1 MDTPDLR
8 VAPDPG
14 LYGCDR
20 ELFAQVWRRVAPG
33 EACPIELSGAV
44 DLAVP
49 AAARSAPEPEE
60 EAPAPEAPSC
70 PVTGTGGPEEPE
82 ETCTACFGGG
92 DGAAKVLQELI
103 RECLTGM
110 AAYRGAAQR
119 GPRQRAEL
127 AAMSQRKTRH
137 AKRLSAACF
146 LMTGVRYWPA
156 GNLPVSRP
164 ADFFALLRE
173 RFLAEQRLHARLS
186 ALGRDTEDPCLRELY
201 LTLAE
206 ETMELVHSIRLI
218 VERET

>member
-14 LYGCDR
+14 MYGCDR
-20 ELFAQVWRRVAPG
+20 EVFAQIWRRVAPG
-33 EACPIELSGAV
+33 ESCPIELSGAAEP
-44 DLAVP
+44 AVP
-49 AAARSAPEPEE
+49 QPVSAPEPMG

-70 PVTGTGGPEEPE
+70 PVTGTGEPPAE
-82 ETCTACFGGG
+82 ETCPACFGGG
-92 DGAAKVLQELI
+92 DGEATRLQELI

-110 AAYRGAAQR
+110 AAYRSAARR
-119 GPRQRAEL
+119 GSRQRAEL
-127 AAMSQRKTRH
+127 TAMGQKKTRH

-164 ADFFALLRE
+164 TDFFALLRE
-173 RFLAEQRLHARLS
+173 RFMAEQRLYARLT
-186 ALGRDTEDPCLRELY
+186 ALGEDAQDQCLRELY

-206 ETMELVHSIRLI
+206 ETMELVHSIRLM